1 MQEQPQGTTSEAE
14 SSLPLSHYYYEWLS
28 GHNIRY
34 WINDV
39 LWETTDKP
47 TDYCLSDEM
56 QDSSLIT

>member
-56 QDSSLIT
+56 